1 MKDLNYWKNNCEE
14 DYINTPIS
22 VLRYITELEKAQL
35 NMREIDNKY
44 GLLVLNQMER
54 NVLMVALDHMQ
65 EHLESLLQDYQCQ
78 TSLNDI
84 EERLK
89 ALETLKS
96 SLK

>member
-1 MKDLNYWKNNCEE
+1 
-14 DYINTPIS
+14 
-22 VLRYITELEKAQL
+22 
-35 NMREIDNKY
+35 MREIDNKY

-65 EHLESLLQDYQCQ
+65 EHLESLLQDYQRQ
-78 TSLNDI
+78 TSLYDI

>member
-1 MKDLNYWKNNCEE
+1 MK
-14 DYINTPIS
+14 NTNEI
-22 VLRYITELEKAQL
+22 EQAQL
-35 NMREIDNKY
+35 NMREIGDKY